1 MPWLSASHDQ
11 SDRKENYV
19 CVWHVFRRHSL
30 AGHSTSLSYF
40 SKNVS
45 KQNILMILFCLSFC
59 HNFTFS
65 HSTCRCAH
73 YDGNVRKQPIY
84 EKYSTTFFL
93 NGKRN
98 PLRISVIIFRWFDSD
113 AISTHSLSP
122 FHLVLDLCVIYQCH
136 FSSMHVNIYR
146 VKVAHSRNLL
156 FTIYFT
162 NIEQRGG
169 NLWR

>member
-19 CVWHVFRRHSL
+19 CVWHVFCRHSL
-30 AGHSTSLSYF
+30 ARHSTSLPYF
-40 SKNVS
+40 PNNVS
-45 KQNILMILFCLSFC
+45 KRNILMILFCMSFC

-65 HSTCRCAH
+65 HSTCCCASRWH
-73 YDGNVRKQPIY
+73 RAKAANIRKIFLFV
-84 EKYSTTFFL
+84 FFS
-93 NGKRN
+93 NKKRN